1 MVKLYSFVFVLFFS
15 LISATQIS
23 NAQTTVIFESAKA
36 LHDQAREGDEEAAEQ
51 AVDAFTNLV
60 KAEPNN
66 ALALA
71 YLGSSYAISAREASV
86 VTNKIRYTNRGLR
99 YLDQAVT
106 LAPQNFVVRLIRANV
121 TANLPSMFGRGD
133 TALEDMLLLDQ
144 LYSAAPT
151 PRLAGPMLGIYA
163 KLEDA
168 APKKSDWAGKA
179 AQAKAL
185 LAGK

>member
-1 MVKLYSFVFVLFFS
+1 MSS
-15 LISATQIS
+15 
-23 NAQTTVIFESAKA
+23 AQTTVTFESAKS
-36 LHDQAREGDEEAAEQ
+36 LHDKAREGDEEAAEQ
-51 AVDAFTNLV
+51 AVDAFTSLV
-60 KAEPNN
+60 KAEPKN

-99 YLDQAVT
+99 YLDQAIV

-121 TANLPSMFGRGD
+121 TSNLPSMFGRGD

-168 APKKSDWAGKA
+168 APKESDWADKA